1 MEHLH
6 LEGMKRRE
14 AGFQEYGILPYRHVC
29 ARVSPVHAHRCKNLR
44 PQQFVGTVNTHSMAT
59 RIQYSGKAQGA
70 ILKRGVRQYAECVG
84 WAIYSTHHLNG
95 CLGAARLAYTK
106 IPRNFFPIS
115 KSNFQ
120 RRNQAFILWI

>member
-6 LEGMKRRE
+6 LKGMSRRE

-59 RIQYSGKAQGA
+59 QILYSAKAEGA
-70 ILKRGVRQYAECVG
+70 ILKKRG
-84 WAIYSTHHLNG
+84 
-95 CLGAARLAYTK
+95 LGSMQSVLDGPSAARTT
-106 IPRNFFPIS
+106 
-115 KSNFQ
+115 
-120 RRNQAFILWI
+120 